1 MKTSISVTN
10 FSWRDGTMAAR
21 LGEIAEAADA
31 GGLDA
36 LWVADHV
43 LQTDPYGAGPGETEM
58 LESATTLGY
67 LAARTSRIRL
77 GTLVSAVTFRPP
89 ALLIKAVTTLD
100 VMSGGRAL
108 FGIGAGYQADE
119 AAAMGLP
126 LPPLPERFD
135 RLEETLQIALRMWA
149 GDAQPYRGTYYTL
162 DAPLCSPLPISRPHP
177 PILIGGTGE
186 KRTLPLVARY
196 AEPATSST
204 SPTAARPRGA
214 SWACCASCASG
225 SAGRTT
231 RSRRSWRPGSGRV
244 RAPPRSPTA
253 APASRRSASTTWWSS
268 PAGPGPSRPWT
279 PSPRPPAVSPDRP
292 IPPDLTSPR
301 TGRPRGCS
309 QAPP

>member
-196 AEPATSST
+196 ADACNVFDIPDGGETTRRKLGVLRELCERIGRPYDEIEKIMATRIRPGESAAAFADRCAGFAPLGIDHVVVLT
-204 SPTAARPRGA
+204 SGPWTVQAVDTVAEAARRLA
-214 SWACCASCASG
+214 
-225 SAGRTT
+225 
-231 RSRRSWRPGSGRV
+231 
-244 RAPPRSPTA
+244 
-253 APASRRSASTTWWSS
+253 
-268 PAGPGPSRPWT
+268 
-279 PSPRPPAVSPDRP
+279 
-292 IPPDLTSPR
+292 
-301 TGRPRGCS
+301 
-309 QAPP
+309 